1 MSVKDD
7 EKPKIRIVKF
17 MPVAL
22 WSLKTKMEN
31 CAICRNHIMDSCIEC
46 NTSMVENC
54 TIAWGKCNHAF
65 HAHCIKEWLKNKS
78 ICPLD
83 TQKWEYKEE

>member
-1 MSVKDD
+1 
-7 EKPKIRIVKF
+7 

-31 CAICRNHIMDSCIEC
+31 CAICRNHIMDTCIEC
-46 NTSMVENC
+46 ASSTKNNTNC
-54 TIAWGKCNHAF
+54 KISWGKCEHAF
-65 HAHCIKEWLKNKS
+65 HTHCISEWLKSKS

-83 TQKWEYKEE
+83 TKKWEYKTETDS